1 MVLRF
6 ANAKRDLYRKLAK
19 KEGYRSRAAYKLI
32 QLDKKYNLLT
42 CGSIIIDFGAAPGG
56 WMQISSEKVGEKG
69 LVLGIDL
76 RRVSPFAENTIILT
90 YDIFDPNISE
100 KILGHLPRKADV
112 VLSDLSPDIIG
123 VWQVDHLRQIDM
135 VLKVVDLLP
144 HILQLNGNAILK
156 IFEGEATR
164 SFLSTVNDIF
174 SEVHISKPPASRNKS
189 SELYL
194 VCKNYRVN

>member
-1 MVLRF
+1 
-6 ANAKRDLYRKLAK
+6 
-19 KEGYRSRAAYKLI
+19 
-32 QLDKKYNLLT
+32 
-42 CGSIIIDFGAAPGG
+42 
-56 WMQISSEKVGEKG
+56 MQISSEKVGEKG

-174 SEVHISKPPASRNKS
+174 NEVHISKPPASRNKS

>member
-1 MVLRF
+1 VVLRF

-194 VCKNYRVN
+194 VCKNYRAN

>member
-174 SEVHISKPPASRNKS
+174 NEVHISKPPASRNKS

-194 VCKNYRVN
+194 VCKNYRAN

>member
-1 MVLRF
+1 MILRF
-6 ANAKRDLYRKLAK
+6 IDAKRDLYRRLAK
-19 KEGYRSRAAYKLI
+19 QEGYRSRAAYKLI
-32 QLDKKYNLLT
+32 QLDKKYKLIMPGN
-42 CGSIIIDFGAAPGG
+42 IIIDFGAAPGG
-56 WMQISSEKVGEKG
+56 WMQISSERVGEKG

-76 RRVSPFAENTIILT
+76 KCVTPFAENTMILT
-90 YDIFDPNISE
+90 YDIFGPAISE
-100 KILGHLPRKADV
+100 KILSILPRKADV

-144 HILQLNGNAILK
+144 HILQLNGSAILK

-174 SEVHISKPPASRNKS
+174 SKVHISKPPASRNKS

>member
-1 MVLRF
+1 VVLRF
-6 ANAKRDLYRKLAK
+6 INAKRDLYRKLAK

-100 KILGHLPRKADV
+100 KILSHLPRKADV

-144 HILQLNGNAILK
+144 HILQLNGSAILK

-174 SEVHISKPPASRNKS
+174 SKVHISKPPASRNKS

>member
-6 ANAKRDLYRKLAK
+6 INAKRDLYRKLAK

-100 KILGHLPRKADV
+100 KILSHLPRKADV

-194 VCKNYRVN
+194 VCKNYRAN

>member
-42 CGSIIIDFGAAPGG
+42 CGRIIIDFGAAPGG

>member
-1 MVLRF
+1 VVLRF

-174 SEVHISKPPASRNKS
+174 NEVHISKPPASRNKS

>member
-194 VCKNYRVN
+194 VCKNYRAN

>member
-6 ANAKRDLYRKLAK
+6 INAKRDLYRKLAK

-100 KILGHLPRKADV
+100 KILSHLPRKADV

-135 VLKVVDLLP
+135 VLQVVDLLP
-144 HILQLNGNAILK
+144 HILQLNGSAILK

-164 SFLSTVNDIF
+164 SFLDTVNGIF
-174 SEVHISKPPASRNKS
+174 DKVRISKPLASRGKS

-194 VCKNYRVN
+194 ICKNYRPS

>member
-1 MVLRF
+1 MPG
-6 ANAKRDLYRKLAK
+6 N
-19 KEGYRSRAAYKLI
+19 
-32 QLDKKYNLLT
+32 
-42 CGSIIIDFGAAPGG
+42 IIIDFGAAPGG

-76 RRVSPFAENTIILT
+76 KRVTPFTENTITLT
-90 YDIFDPNISE
+90 CDIFDPNISE
-100 KILGHLPRKADV
+100 KILGLLPRKADV

-135 VLKVVDLLP
+135 VLQVVDLLT
-144 HILQLNGNAILK
+144 HILQLNGSAILK

-164 SFLSTVNDIF
+164 SFLDTVNGIF
-174 SEVHISKPPASRNKS
+174 GKVRISKPLASRGKS

-194 VCKNYRVN
+194 ICKNYRPS

>member
-1 MVLRF
+1 VVLRF
-6 ANAKRDLYRKLAK
+6 IDAKRDLYRRLAK

-32 QLDKKYNLLT
+32 QLDKKYKFIT

-76 RRVSPFAENTIILT
+76 KRVTPFTENTITLT
-90 YDIFDPNISE
+90 CDIFDPNISE
-100 KILGHLPRKADV
+100 KILGLLPRKADV

-135 VLKVVDLLP
+135 VLQVVDLLP
-144 HILQLNGNAILK
+144 HILQLNGSAILK

-164 SFLSTVNDIF
+164 NFLNTVNGIF
-174 SEVHISKPPASRNKS
+174 SKVHISKPPASRGKS

-194 VCKNYRVN
+194 VCKNYCIN

>member
-6 ANAKRDLYRKLAK
+6 INAKRDLYRKLAK

-100 KILGHLPRKADV
+100 KILSHLPRKADV

-144 HILQLNGNAILK
+144 HILQLNGSAILK

-164 SFLSTVNDIF
+164 SFLDTVNGIF
-174 SEVHISKPPASRNKS
+174 GKVRISKPLASRGKS

>member
-174 SEVHISKPPASRNKS
+174 SKVHISKTPASRNKS